1 MDRPFELVMRE
12 LQPAVYECFNVIEDD
27 NYSRIL

>member
-1 MDRPFELVMRE
+1 MDTPFELVMRE
-12 LQPAVYECFNVIEDD
+12 LQPVYECFNVIDDD